1 MNPEEI
7 WQVDANGTI
16 YETNFDELKQWVV
29 EGAVLPTDK
38 IRRGNLRWLEAGKV
52 PLLHGVFN
60 ARFAETAPQT
70 QINVTHAAPTE
81 NTQINTFANVV
92 PTEQIPVEA
101 PPQNLQTPPTPYN
114 TEVKQPQQTQV
125 HQQTNRQ
132 TNVVN
137 NQNVCSV
144 HVADEAKYVCVSC
157 ENLFCRACPKA
168 YGGVRI
174 CPTCGEMCKSLVEVH
189 QKTQQQTNYQNA
201 ITEGFGFG
209 DFTNALA
216 FPFKHPASLLI
227 GGIMFAVFSIGQSAL
242 NLGALYVAAGG
253 IIGMMLANMI
263 AFACLSNTIEEF
275 SKGNLTANFM
285 PSFDDFNLWDDVV
298 HPFFLSIGVYIVSY
312 GFLFIVIIGGIYM
325 AFSSIS
331 SQNNPL
337 NNLPIASSQTSG
349 ASPAAM
355 KSFEELMRKDAEQKA
370 KMAELKGES
379 YPPQTVVNT
388 PPMNQT
394 APNIKNTYPATD
406 PQDTEQMVADAE
418 KMIGDYRK
426 GQAETMV
433 GPSEETQKMQQQM
446 MYSALMNYGVPFI
459 LLAFIALLWAIFY
472 YPAACLVAGYTRN
485 FTAVINPLVGLDTI
499 KRLGFSYVKILAM
512 VILLSVIVG
521 IVFGVIGAVLSPFN
535 LPKLGNIP
543 ATLITSFISFYFY
556 IVFAAI
562 LGYAVYKCKN
572 LLNN

>member
-16 YETNFDELKQWVV
+16 YEASFDELRQWVV

-38 IRRGNLRWLEAGKV
+38 IRRGNLRWLEAGRV

-60 ARFAETAPQT
+60 ARFAETSPQVQT
-70 QINVTHAAPTE
+70 NITHAAPTE
-81 NTQINTFANVV
+81 NTQINNFANVA

-101 PPQNLQTPPTPYN
+101 PPTPYN
-114 TEVKQPQQTQV
+114 TEVKQSPQTQV

-137 NQNVCSV
+137 NQNVCRV

-174 CPTCGEMCKSLVEVH
+174 CPMCGEMCKSLAEVQ
-189 QKTQQQTNYQNA
+189 QKTQQRTNYQNA
-201 ITEGFGFG
+201 ITEGFGFS

-216 FPFKHPASLLI
+216 FPFKHPTSLLI

-285 PSFDDFNLWDDVV
+285 PAFDDFNLWDDVV

-325 AFSSIS
+325 AFSSIT

-388 PPMNQT
+388 QPMNQT
-394 APNIKNTYPATD
+394 APNTKNTYPATD

-512 VILLSVIVG
+512 LILLSVIVG
-521 IVFGVIGAVLSPFN
+521 VIFGIIGAVLSPFN

-572 LLNN
+572 LLSY